1 MILYIIAI
9 ILFVPISIINFF
21 VVLFQYGYKWCV
33 LTGYYKSVA
42 IDIDIMSNRAFRAL
56 WNATLVQKNKDYYQF
71 GKYGETISSALGKN
85 ERLGTLS
92 KTGKFLVSILNLIDK
107 NHCKNSINDN
117 I

>member
-21 VVLFQYGYKWCV
+21 VVLFQYGYKWVV
-33 LTGYYKSVA
+33 LTGYYRSNA
-42 IDIDIMSNRAFRAL
+42 LDIDIMSNRAFRAL

-71 GKYGETISSALGKN
+71 GKIGETISSALGKN

-92 KTGKFLVSILNLIDK
+92 KTGKTLDWILNLIEKD
-107 NHCKNSINDN
+107 HCKKSINDKL
-117 I
+117 